1 MQQSAAATAI
11 KQPYERGHL
20 MRSEQLAR
28 CYAKQRMLSVL
39 QYCSLQGLQVLVPDK
54 EPVMSKI
61 GGHLT
66 CPRTPVS

>member
-1 MQQSAAATAI
+1 
-11 KQPYERGHL
+11 

-39 QYCSLQGLQVLVPDK
+39 QSTVQVLVPDK

-61 GGHLT
+61 GDHLT